1 MPEQSHDTGLSRE
14 VEPIEAPTGEVV
26 ERSEP
31 IVVLHAENSLERLTQ
46 RHSSQHSHL
55 QVFRKLVSWT
65 EPHVDSPLAI
75 GDRADL
81 DAQPS
86 FASRKLNQ
94 TGLDADASICVVRLH
109 RRLRARDR
117 PRLTSSPSGCTGRCS
132 VGSTAWTF
140 VSMPRCHSTKA
151 CRTAH
156 SLTGFRVAT

>member
-65 EPHVDSPLAI
+65 EPHGDSPPRSAI
-75 GDRADL
+75 
-81 DAQPS
+81 AQTWTLS
-86 FASRKLNQ
+86 
-94 TGLDADASICVVRLH
+94 H
-109 RRLRARDR
+109 RSL
-117 PRLTSSPSGCTGRCS
+117 P
-132 VGSTAWTF
+132 GS
-140 VSMPRCHSTKA
+140 
-151 CRTAH
+151 
-156 SLTGFRVAT
+156 